1 MRKPILVLGLLT
13 VLVEPFDLAFGQ
25 ATTGTLLG
33 TVTDSSGGVIA
44 GAKIVVTNQDTNI
57 SQTATTGTEGNY
69 TVPNLA
75 PGRYQVEAEYSG
87 FKKCVSSDNTVYV
100 ATTTRADVTLTP
112 GEVSQQVTVTAEAPL
127 VGSTTSDLG
136 QVVSSTQIRSLP
148 LNGRLFEQLVTIV
161 PGTAFAGW
169 GNFAENPSA
178 AGALAPTQAVVNGLP
193 WSGNLYLVDGIHNTE
208 PLNQFISIT
217 PPLDSVQEFKV
228 QTSNPTAEYGSFGG
242 AIVNLTIRSGT
253 NQLHGGLFEYLRN
266 TALNARDFFA
276 TTRPPYISNQFGGE
290 IGGPIVK
297 NKLFFFGD
305 YQELIDS
312 TGQTYLLSVPTALQR
327 QGILTEGNQ
336 GAIYNPLTGQQ
347 FANNT
352 IPSNLINAISAGVQ
366 DIYPFPNL
374 PGTNGGITN
383 NYVTN
388 TVNKETV
395 GQFDV
400 KIDWQASSKD
410 HVFGR
415 ESLAHRTFT
424 SPSPGNI
431 FMFGGPY
438 SNSQNQNA
446 VLGWDRT
453 LSADKTNSFRIG
465 FNRYNTVDFAN
476 AYGIEKNNELGIP
489 NGNIPGLAYTSGI
502 AQFNV
507 PGYGYSGAPG
517 LTGDPG
523 WTNAKRVANIYEFT
537 DGLTWIRGK
546 HTLKFGGDL
555 QRVQSTL
562 TNSQDD
568 PRGIFN
574 FSGLY
579 TSNQGA
585 SGTGNGYAD
594 FLLGYPAQVVRDFVN
609 TVPGVR
615 ITFLGLYAQDD
626 YRVTPKL
633 TLNIGLRWDLFT
645 TPVEHFDRQSNWS
658 SQTGLIDVASSSNRP
673 PNVNSYYRNWG
684 PRIGLAYSPDGGKTA
699 IRAAYGISYFPDNFG
714 ANGGTLERNY
724 PFFTISV
731 QTTPTPY
738 TPFYNL
744 STGLPAPI
752 VVPYTPGGTLAP
764 PPGFGVFFISQ
775 NFRQDMAQVWNFSV
789 ERELP
794 HNMSISAAYV
804 GDHGT
809 RLYRDLQL
817 NQAFPGPGPV
827 PPRLPFYSIAPNIP
841 TVDQRNGD
849 GYSIYNSGQFKFQK
863 RTSAGLTLLA
873 AYTWSKSIDDVSNVV
888 FPYLDN
894 LNRAVSAGF
903 KQADV
908 PQTFVIS
915 YSYDLPFGY
924 GKKWG
929 SGTSGAAGVLISGWQ
944 ANGIT
949 TFQSGRPL
957 QVTVASSLLNNN
969 GGSNPAD
976 LVCNS
981 VAMPKT
987 VQAWF
992 NTSCFA
998 APPAYTFG
1006 NSGVGHVYGPGVNN
1020 WDFSLAKNSKLWS
1033 ESSQLRFEA
1042 SFFNIFNQAHFAN
1055 PNTTLGT
1062 GGFGTITS
1070 TQLTPRIIQFG
1081 LKLTF

>member
-1 MRKPILVLGLLT
+1 MRRSLCLLSGLL
-13 VLVEPFDLAFGQ
+13 LFLCFYPKARILGQ
-25 ATTGTLLG
+25 ATTGTLVG
-33 TVTDSSGGVIA
+33 TVLDSSGAVIS
-44 GAKIVVTNQDTNI
+44 GAKVVVTNQDTQI
-57 SQTATTGTEGNY
+57 LQTTTTGAEGNY
-69 TVPNLA
+69 TVPDLA
-75 PGRYQVEAEYSG
+75 PGTYQVEVEDTG
-87 FKKCVSSDNTVYV
+87 FKKSVSNDNIVYV
-100 ATTTRADVTLTP
+100 ATTTRVDLTLTP
-112 GEVSQQVTVTAEAPL
+112 GEVSQQVTVTAQSPL

-136 QVVSSTQIRSLP
+136 QVVSSTQIRNLP

-178 AGALAPTQAVVNGLP
+178 AGALSPTQAVVNGLP

-253 NQLHGGLFEYLRN
+253 NQLHGGVFEYLRN
-266 TALNARDFFA
+266 TDLNARDFFA
-276 TTRPPYISNQFGGE
+276 TTRSPYISNQFGGE
-290 IGGPIVK
+290 IGGPIKK

-305 YQELIDS
+305 YQELIDG
-312 TGQTYLLSVPTALQR
+312 TGQTYLISVPTALQR
-327 QGILTEGNQ
+327 QGILTQGSP
-336 GAIYNPLTGQQ
+336 GAIYNPTTGQQ

-352 IPSNLINAISAGVQ
+352 IPTAQINSIAQGVANL
-366 DIYPFPNL
+366 YPLPNL
-374 PGTNGGITN
+374 PGTDGGIAN

-388 TVNKETV
+388 TVNRETV

-400 KIDWQASSKD
+400 KIDWQASDKD
-410 HVFGR
+410 HFFGR
-415 ESLAHRTFT
+415 ESLAHRSFT
-424 SPSPGNI
+424 SPSPGNV
-431 FMFGGPY
+431 FMMGGPY

-476 AYGIEKNNELGIP
+476 AYGIDENNNLGIP
-489 NGNIPGLAYTSGI
+489 NGNIPGLPYTSGI

-507 PGYGYSGAPG
+507 PGYYS
-517 LTGDPG
+517 TGDPG
-523 WTNAKRVANIYEFT
+523 YTNAERVANIYEFT
-537 DGLTWIRGK
+537 DGFTWIRGK

-562 TNSQDD
+562 TNAQDD

-574 FSGLY
+574 FNSNY

-585 SGTGNGYAD
+585 AGTGNPYAS
-594 FLLGYPAQVVRDFVN
+594 FLLGYPEQVIRDFVN

-645 TPVEHFDRQSNWS
+645 TPVEHFNRQSNWDP
-658 SQTGLIDVASSSNRP
+658 QNGLIDVASSSNRP
-673 PNVNSYYRNWG
+673 PNVNTYHANFG

-724 PFFTISV
+724 PFFTISQ
-731 QTTPTPY
+731 QTTPTLY

-752 VVPYTPGGTLAP
+752 TVATTPGGTLTP
-764 PPGFGVFFISQ
+764 PPNFGVFFVSN

-794 HNMSISAAYV
+794 NNMSISAAYV
-804 GDHGT
+804 GTHGT
-809 RLYRDLQL
+809 RLYQDLQL
-817 NQAFPGPGPV
+817 NQTLPGPLPL
-827 PPRLPFYSIAPNIP
+827 PNKLPFYGIAPNIP

-849 GYSIYNSGQFKFQK
+849 GYSMYSAGQFKLQK
-863 RTSAGLTLLA
+863 RVTGVGLTLLA
-873 AYTWSKSIDDVSNVV
+873 AYTWSKTIDDVSNVV
-888 FPYLDN
+888 SPYVGQ
-894 LNRAVSAGF
+894 LNRALSNSF
-903 KQADV
+903 KDVDV
-908 PQTFVIS
+908 PQNFVIS

-924 GKKWG
+924 GKRWG

-949 TFQSGRPL
+949 TFQSGKPL
-957 QVTVASSLLNNN
+957 QVTVSPNLLNNN
-969 GGSNPAD
+969 GNNNPAD
-976 LVCNS
+976 LTCNS
-981 VAMPKT
+981 VPMPKS
-987 VQAWF
+987 VQQWF
-992 NTSCFA
+992 STRAASPLLRPTLSVTQVWGTSSLPESTTGTSHWRRTPSC
-998 APPAYTFG
+998 
-1006 NSGVGHVYGPGVNN
+1006 GPRVR
-1020 WDFSLAKNSKLWS
+1020 
-1033 ESSQLRFEA
+1033 QLRFEA
-1042 SFFNIFNQAHFAN
+1042 SFFNIFNQAHFSA

-1070 TQLTPRIIQFG
+1070 DQLPPRIIQFG

>member
-1 MRKPILVLGLLT
+1 
-13 VLVEPFDLAFGQ
+13 VE
-25 ATTGTLLG
+25 
-33 TVTDSSGGVIA
+33 
-44 GAKIVVTNQDTNI
+44 
-57 SQTATTGTEGNY
+57 
-69 TVPNLA
+69 
-75 PGRYQVEAEYSG
+75 VEDAG
-87 FKKCVSSDNTVYV
+87 FKKSVSSDNTVNV
-100 ATTTRADVTLTP
+100 ATTTRVDVTLTP
-112 GEVSQQVTVTAEAPL
+112 GEVSQQVTVTAQAPL

-136 QVVSSTQIRSLP
+136 QVISSTQIRTLP
-148 LNGRLFEQLVTIV
+148 LNGRLFEQLVTLV
-161 PGTAFAGW
+161 PGSAFAGW

-178 AGALAPTQAVVNGLP
+178 AGALSPTQAVVNGLP

-228 QTSNPTAEYGSFGG
+228 QTSNPSAEYGSFGG
-242 AIVNLTIRSGT
+242 AIVNLTVRSGT
-253 NQLHGGLFEYLRN
+253 NQLHGGVFEYLRN
-266 TALNARDFFA
+266 TSLNARNFFA
-276 TTRPPYISNQFGGE
+276 TTRSPYISNQFGGE
-290 IGGPIVK
+290 IGGPIKK
-297 NKLFFFGD
+297 NKLFVFGD

-327 QGILTEGNQ
+327 EGVLTQGNQ
-336 GAIYNPLTGQQ
+336 GTIYNPLTAAQ

-352 IPSNLINAISAGVQ
+352 IPTNLINPIAAGVQ
-366 DIYPFPNL
+366 AIYPLPNL
-374 PGTNGGITN
+374 PGENGGITN

-388 TVNKETV
+388 EVNKETV

-400 KIDWQASSKD
+400 KIDWQASDKD

-424 SPSPGNI
+424 SPSPGNV

-453 LSADKTNSFRIG
+453 LSSTKTNEVRLG

-476 AYGIEKNNELGIP
+476 AYGINENNNLGIP
-489 NGNIPGLAYTSGI
+489 NGNIPGLPYTSGI

-523 WTNAKRVANIYEFT
+523 WTNAKRVANIFELT
-537 DGLTWIRGK
+537 DGLTWVRGK
-546 HTLKFGGDL
+546 HTFKFGGDL

-574 FSGLY
+574 FNSNY
-579 TSNQGA
+579 TSNMGA
-585 SGTGNGYAD
+585 AGTGNAYAS
-594 FLLGYPAQVVRDFVN
+594 FLLGYPEQVIRDFVN
-609 TVPGVR
+609 TVPAVR

-626 YRVTPKL
+626 YRITPKL

-645 TPVEHFDRQSNWS
+645 TPVEKFNRQSNWS
-658 SQTGLIDVASSSNRP
+658 SQTGLIDVASSGNRP
-673 PNVNSYYRNWG
+673 PNVGTYYGNWG
-684 PRIGLAYSPDGGKTA
+684 PRIGLAYTPDGGRTA

-724 PFFTISV
+724 PFFTISQ

-738 TPFYNL
+738 APFYNL

-764 PPGFGVFFISQ
+764 PPGFGVFFVSN

-794 HNMSISAAYV
+794 DNMSISAAYV

-817 NQAFPGPGPV
+817 NEAFPGPGPL
-827 PPRLPFYSIAPNIP
+827 PTTLPFYSIAPNIP

-863 RTSAGLTLLA
+863 RVTSAGLTLLA
-873 AYTWSKSIDDVSNVV
+873 AYTWSKSIDDVSTVV

-903 KQADV
+903 KQANV
-908 PQTFVIS
+908 PQNFVIS
-915 YSYDLPFGY
+915 YNYDLPFGY
-924 GKKWG
+924 GKRWG
-929 SGTSGAAGVLISGWQ
+929 SGTSGVAGVLISGWQ
-944 ANGIT
+944 ASGIT

-957 QVTVASSLLNNN
+957 QITVASSLLNNN
-969 GGSNPAD
+969 GGSNPAN

-981 VAMPKT
+981 VSTPKM
-987 VQAWF
+987 VQEWF
-992 NTSCFA
+992 NTNCFA

-1006 NSGVGHVYGPGVNN
+1006 NSNVGHVYGPGVNN
-1020 WDFSLAKNSKLWS
+1020 WDFSLAKNSRLWS

-1055 PNTTLGT
+1055 PSTTLGA
-1062 GGFGTITS
+1062 GGFGTISS